1 MKTVAQ
7 VTAPASGN
15 MASGL
20 SSPEPWSSSPS
31 YGPYTPTAHPGL
43 GNPEESDGGGEGK
56 SPGIRYITDS
66 IIKKLTKQENL
77 AFVRTLNLSLSKTGG
92 KKFKFI
98 ECLDKCDRLQVLNLN
113 HNLIEKIE
121 KLDKLHR
128 LLELHLSHNRI
139 QKIEGLEHMGNLQV
153 LNLANNNIEHIP
165 LWLAKKL
172 RSLQSLNLQHNN
184 ISSLHEVAKLKSLK
198 NLTEL
203 VVAENPMSNL
213 PHCRLFLVFHLR
225 TLEKLDEMSVSQ
237 QEREMADQRFQMEEM
252 ERLEQELGCQLAEIE
267 KLRAAQAATAEEL
280 KRQEALSQSLQLR
293 SQQQLRSQNQ
303 MERELNTK
311 NELLKRKTTELTRAC
326 QKQYELEQE
335 LAFQKIDAK
344 FEPLPYYPDQEP
356 EEEQAPGESP
366 YIGKARHKRNVFIS
380 EDLKQHCGSTCDVD
394 SGAETPG
401 PQVHSF
407 AQVQAEERLQQLHAE
422 IENAERQMLRA
433 STELQK
439 LEDAVSQ
446 RRISEAEKEQLRQQ
460 LSRKLPLQ
468 GQLRSEAHAL
478 EGQLEHHRAEMCRA
492 QAELDSLQNLLEILD
507 PSDPQHAHVKAQIS
521 SKNQLLDMMSKR
533 YLELEARLE
542 DVLCRIDHE
551 ADEIKDLE
559 QQLTDG
565 QIASNEALKRDL
577 EGIIDGLQ
585 QYLHG
590 VKAEAQRAQTESQQL
605 QNEKEELQRR
615 LQDSEE
621 QRNQLEVI
629 LTDAKS
635 PREEVEHLQQEVS
648 RLQRE
653 NAEFLEAQDQMS
665 AVEGK
670 LETQLQEHNAEVG
683 RLKEEL
689 SRLRKLGQMEQAAL
703 MAELEK
709 ERQAKE
715 NALAQGQLAA
725 DRDQE
730 HEELQEQCRSLQEEK
745 TSLRRQVKTL
755 QGQLEQARATLLSPQ
770 EVMQCLE
777 DLRRAIGSGEYR
789 PIHDEDVLG
798 HGLGQLQ
805 AEVESAVSSARADRE
820 EALREQRRLTQEMT
834 SLKEQLQHTKE
845 ALRSFR
851 AKDAER
857 NEREAEE
864 LGKLKEELLE
874 SQDLQGLAERRLR
887 EAESERDHLL
897 AELEDQDDQVKL
909 EDSRNQ
915 QQLQCLEQELL
926 EMKRSRA
933 AADKLA
939 AQQLNAAT
947 EQLRSLQGT
956 VRKIGQ
962 ERAED
967 AEELAHSR
975 RRIAAAAEDLAR
987 SEAEIQLLQALLRD
1001 REQQV
1006 HEVDHSKQGQQQEL
1020 NRLYRTLSRQ
1030 HSQTKRLREQ
1040 LAQVQQDTSGNL
1052 DELMAEISALRNTL
1066 SQQSNFVSNLEGY
1079 PGGRGFW
1086 YYVPSPPNPSSV
1098 QSQGTQD
1105 SGLGLQYLPSPDRG
1119 RHMTHRGRKDK
1130 EEPPNPA
1137 ARGYWIYS
1145 PHRRRHSKAC
1155 RAKGDQPDSG
1165 EDSGGGGSDS
1175 SGRSFVPPPG
1185 SAIYT
1190 ALPDGSPL
1198 PPGTV
1203 VYAPPAA
1210 GLSVCPGTVIYG
1222 PAPPGTQLVY
1232 GPPPSS
1238 LTVPL
1243 VQAGILLCNV
1253 PSHKEMEKE
1262 HHMLVEEVR
1271 ELKRKRKKEERLGGD
1286 VQRLQELRE
1295 DLEQELQE
1303 LRRAVGQLHRRREA
1317 LQSSVSSMR
1326 GEMVLGESRQLQH
1339 GEVLEEVQCVE
1350 KTLSRRR
1357 AELREADRLLMQ
1369 AQDDL
1374 KEARAKTREML
1385 QQNSE
1390 SQKRL
1395 QGTEQELE
1403 EMERRAKDTT
1413 AHLVQAS
1420 QTLRD
1425 LQHAVHELQRR
1436 RVEQEQT
1443 LRDMEDVVASRDTK
1457 FQNISNQVDQKAK
1470 KLETLL
1476 SSLQEAQGR
1485 EDQHLENL
1493 KELESLLLRRRSELD
1508 RLNTEVALQQE
1519 EVSSLDRKLEQRRKD
1534 EHLLLESVELRRQSL
1549 AEVLRHGEQEARELQ
1564 THIKELRMDLE
1575 VLSAQKSELGSQL
1588 EERKPQVSLFSQKCL
1603 WEDHTQQGTLS
1614 QLNQHKTELK
1624 RVHVES
1630 KEPQDVKL
1638 QHNQRLDPL
1647 ERNQERSQL
1656 EVLKRKTRGL
1666 REQLK
1671 TLEKDRDLLKDQSRN
1686 LEARRSH
1693 AERCLEVAEQEARA
1707 AEAERTRVEAELE
1720 QVKQEERRM
1729 RSLKQAVSS
1738 DTAAAQQQLEE
1749 KREELNQ
1756 LMKQVDSA
1764 RHELAQIGEDIR
1776 GATRR
1781 HDELQGEQQQQ
1792 EEELQGGA
1800 RRLQESKGQMEML
1813 SQELQKLEEE
1823 LVKRRMNLKQQE
1835 QHIQTL
1841 KQEAVET
1848 EELKQEKLH
1857 KLQSQVRALEG
1868 ALAEHREKLQRVTE
1882 MEERGFQDRMKQMGQ
1897 ELSDRDSHLRV
1908 QAKESKILRVELQSM
1923 QEALLKER
1931 RIAEK
1936 SQTDLRAQMEEMEQ
1950 ERAKLQRKLVSVER
1964 VAQENH
1970 QRARRLQKE
1979 LSLTS
1984 QEMLSLKEKLRA
1996 QRDGDIRRREI
2007 RETMHSLKSEVKAVL
2022 HTGIEEL
2029 EMPTSDTS
2037 DSGSHKENYPQVAS
2051 LRKTAL
2057 IAKDEQLQGEVVRE
2071 KLRQK
2076 GDHLK
2081 VPKAKYKTSH
2091 VFLKGTEGTFPPHQT
2106 QLRRRMWSQQEALS
2120 QRRHQTVGSLQ
2131 GLRQRVDK
2139 LDELLCHSSTDTA
2152 SINLNEHPLKNDCAT
2167 PSQSWSLQSGGNDS
2181 CRPVRLVSSL
2191 PEKSLDKSW

>member
-1 MKTVAQ
+1 MKTGVAQ
-7 VTAPASGN
+7 VTTPVSGN
-15 MASGL
+15 MTSGL
-20 SSPEPWSSSPS
+20 SSPEPWSPSPS
-31 YGPYTPTAHPGL
+31 YRPYTPTAHTGL
-43 GNPEESDGGGEGK
+43 RNPEESDGRGDGGEGK

-66 IIKKLTKQENL
+66 IIRKLTKQENL
-77 AFVRTLNLSLSKTGG
+77 AFARTLNLSLSKTGG

-98 ECLDKCDRLQVLNLN
+98 ENLDKCEHLQVLNLN

-121 KLDKLHR
+121 KLEKLHW
-128 LLELHLSHNRI
+128 LQELHLSHNRI
-139 QKIEGLEHMGNLQV
+139 RKIEGLEHMGNLQV

-203 VVAENPMSNL
+203 VVAENPVSNL

-225 TLEKLDEMSVSQ
+225 TLEKLDEMSVSP
-237 QEREMADQRFQMEEM
+237 QEREMATQRFHTEEM
-252 ERLEQELGCQLAEIE
+252 ERLEQELGCQLAEME
-267 KLRAAQAATAEEL
+267 KLRAAQGATAEEL
-280 KRQEALSQSLQLR
+280 KRQEALSRSLQLQ

-303 MERELNTK
+303 LERELNTK

-326 QKQYELEQE
+326 QKQYQLEQE

-366 YIGKARHKRNVFIS
+366 YIGKARHKRNIFIS
-380 EDLKQHCGSTCDVD
+380 EDLKQHRDSTCDVD
-394 SGAETPG
+394 SGANKPG
-401 PQVHSF
+401 PQVYSF
-407 AQVQAEERLQQLHAE
+407 AQAQAEERLRQLHAE

-433 STELQK
+433 SSELRK
-439 LEDAVSQ
+439 LEDSVSQ
-446 RRISEAEKEQLRQQ
+446 RRIAEAEAEQLRQQ

-468 GQLRSEAHAL
+468 EQLRSEAHAL

-492 QAELDSLQNLLEILD
+492 QAQLDSLHNLLETLD
-507 PSDPQHAHVKAQIS
+507 PSDPQHAHVKTQIS
-521 SKNQLLDMMSKR
+521 SKNQLLDIMSKR

-542 DVLCRIDHE
+542 DVLCRIDQE

-577 EGIIDGLQ
+577 EGVIDGLQ
-585 QYLHG
+585 EYLHG

-605 QNEKEELQRR
+605 QNEREELQRR

-621 QRNQLEVI
+621 QRNQLEVVLI
-629 LTDAKS
+629 DAKS
-635 PREEVEHLQQEVS
+635 ATEEVEHLQQEVS
-648 RLQRE
+648 GLQRE
-653 NAEFLEAQDQMS
+653 NAELLEAQDQMC
-665 AVEGK
+665 AFEGK
-670 LETQLQEHNAEVG
+670 LEAQLQEHNAEVG
-683 RLKEEL
+683 RLKQEL
-689 SRLRKLGQMEQAAL
+689 DRLRKLSQMEQAAL
-703 MAELEK
+703 KAELEK

-725 DRDQE
+725 GRDQE
-730 HEELQEQCRSLQEEK
+730 HEELQEQWQSLQEEK
-745 TSLRRQVKTL
+745 ASLRRQVKTL

-777 DLRRAIGSGEYR
+777 NLRRAIGSGEYR

-805 AEVESAVSSARADRE
+805 AEVECVVSSARADRE
-820 EALREQRRLTQEMT
+820 EALREQGRLTQEVT
-834 SLKEQLQHTKE
+834 SLKEQLQNTRE
-845 ALRSFR
+845 ALQAFQ

-857 NEREAEE
+857 DEREAEE
-864 LGKLKEELLE
+864 LGKLKEELRE
-874 SQDLQGLAERRLR
+874 SQELQGLAERRLR

-897 AELEDQDDQVKL
+897 AELDDQDDQVKL

-926 EMKRSRA
+926 GMKRSRA
-933 AADKLA
+933 AADKMA

-947 EQLRSLQGT
+947 EQLRSLQDT

-967 AEELAHSR
+967 AEELTQSR
-975 RRIAAAAEDLAR
+975 RRIAAATRDLAR

-1001 REQQV
+1001 REPQV
-1006 HEVDHSKQGQQQEL
+1006 HEVDHSKQGQQREL
-1020 NRLYRTLSRQ
+1020 DRLHRTLSRQ

-1066 SQQSNFVSNLEGY
+1066 SQQSNFVSNLEGS

-1086 YYVPSPPNPSSV
+1086 YYVPSPPNPPSV
-1098 QSQGTQD
+1098 ESQGTQD
-1105 SGLGLQYLPSPDRG
+1105 SGLGLQYPPSPDRG
-1119 RHMTHRGRKDK
+1119 RPMTHRGRKDK
-1130 EEPPNPA
+1130 EESPSPA
-1137 ARGYWIYS
+1137 AGGYWIYS
-1145 PHRRRHSKAC
+1145 PRRHRHSKAC
-1155 RAKGDQPDSG
+1155 KAKGDQPDSG
-1165 EDSGGGGSDS
+1165 EDSGGGSDS

-1222 PAPPGTQLVY
+1222 PAPPRTQLVY

-1253 PSHKEMEKE
+1253 PSHKEMGRE

-1271 ELKRKRKKEERLGGD
+1271 ELKRKRKREERRGGD

-1303 LRRAVGQLHRRREA
+1303 LRRAVSQLHRRREA
-1317 LQSSVSSMR
+1317 LQSSVSSML
-1326 GEMVLGESRQLQH
+1326 GEMELGESRRQQH

-1374 KEARAKTREML
+1374 KETRAKTREML
-1385 QQNSE
+1385 QKNSE
-1390 SQKRL
+1390 AQKRL
-1395 QGTEQELE
+1395 RGTEQELE
-1403 EMERRAKDTT
+1403 EMERRAKDST
-1413 AHLVQAS
+1413 AQLVQAS

-1425 LQHAVHELQRR
+1425 LQDAVQELQRR

-1443 LRDMEDVVASRDTK
+1443 LRTVEDALAGRDTT
-1457 FQNISNQVDQKAK
+1457 FQDISNQVDQKAK

-1485 EDQHLENL
+1485 EDQHLESL
-1493 KELESLLLRRRSELD
+1493 KELESLLVRRRNELD

-1519 EVSSLDRKLEQRRKD
+1519 EVSSLDRKLEQRRED
-1534 EHLLLESVELRRQSL
+1534 ERLLLESVELRRQSL

-1564 THIKELRMDLE
+1564 RHIKA
-1575 VLSAQKSELGSQL
+1575 LSAQKSELGSQL
-1588 EERKPQVSLFSQKCL
+1588 AERKTEVSLLSQKCL
-1603 WEDHTQQGTLS
+1603 WEERMQQDTLS
-1614 QLNQHKTELK
+1614 QLNQHTAGLK
-1624 RVHVES
+1624 QVHVEN

-1638 QHNQRLDPL
+1638 QRLEQL
-1647 ERNQERSQL
+1647 ERNQVSLMQERSQL
-1656 EVLKRKTRGL
+1656 EVLKKKTRAL

-1686 LEARRSH
+1686 LEARRGH

-1749 KREELNQ
+1749 KTEELNQ
-1756 LMKQVDSA
+1756 LMKQVDCA

-1781 HDELQGEQQQQ
+1781 HDELQVEQEQQ

-1800 RRLQESKGQMEML
+1800 RRLQESKHQMEVL
-1813 SQELQKLEEE
+1813 SQELRKLEEE
-1823 LVKRRMNLKQQE
+1823 LVKRRMSLKQQE
-1835 QHIQTL
+1835 QHIQAL

-1857 KLQSQVRALEG
+1857 KLQTQVRALEG
-1868 ALAEHREKLQRVTE
+1868 ALTEHREKLERVTA
-1882 MEERGFQDRMKQMGQ
+1882 MEERRFQDKMKQMGQ
-1897 ELSDRDSHLRV
+1897 ELSDRDSRLQV
-1908 QAKESKILRVELQSM
+1908 QAKESRTLRVELQSK

-1931 RIAEK
+1931 RNAEK
-1936 SQTDLRAQMEEMEQ
+1936 SQTDLRTQMEEMEQ
-1950 ERAKLQRKLVSVER
+1950 ERAKLQRKLASVER

-1979 LSLTS
+1979 LNLTS
-1984 QEMLSLKEKLRA
+1984 REMLSLKEKLRA
-1996 QRDGDIRRREI
+1996 QRDGEIRRREI
-2007 RETMHSLKSEVKAVL
+2007 RETMHSLKSEVRAVL

-2057 IAKDEQLQGEVVRE
+2057 TAKDEQLQGEVVRE
-2071 KLRQK
+2071 KLRQQE
-2076 GDHLK
+2076 DHLK
-2081 VPKAKYKTSH
+2081 
-2091 VFLKGTEGTFPPHQT
+2091 T

-2120 QRRHQTVGSLQ
+2120 QRRHQTEGSLQ
-2131 GLRQRVDK
+2131 GLRKRVDK
-2139 LDELLCHSSTDTA
+2139 LDELLCHSSTDA
-2152 SINLNEHPLKNDCAT
+2152 APLNLNEHPLKNGCVP
-2167 PSQSWSLQSGGNDS
+2167 PSESWSLQSGENDS
-2181 CRPVRLVSSL
+2181 CSPVRLVSSL
-2191 PEKSLDKSW
+2191 PEKSSDKSW